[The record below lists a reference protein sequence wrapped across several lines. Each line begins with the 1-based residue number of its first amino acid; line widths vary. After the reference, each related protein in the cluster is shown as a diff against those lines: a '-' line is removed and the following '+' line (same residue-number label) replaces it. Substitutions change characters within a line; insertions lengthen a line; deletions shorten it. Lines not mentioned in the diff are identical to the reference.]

1 MSIKQDRMQGRILA
15 LLSELLRREV
25 SDPALQHITV
35 TEVEIDPEFMYARIY
50 VNALG
55 DESRK
60 DDVLAGLH
68 RAQGFLRRELGK
80 RLQLRKAPEL
90 HFEWDKTLER
100 SERINRLLS
109 TIDIPPAPPPEPEPE
124 VDELDDDD
132 DD

>member
-1 MSIKQDRMQGRILA
+1 MSIKQDRMQGRILT

-25 SDPALQHITV
+25 SDPALKNITI
-35 TEVEIDPEFMYARIY
+35 TDVEIDSEFMYARIY

-55 DESRK
+55 DESRR
-60 DDVLAGLH
+60 DEVLAGLH

-90 HFEWDKTLER
+90 HFDWDTTLER
-100 SERINRLLS
+100 SERINHLLS
-109 TIDIPPAPPPEPEPE
+109 TIDIPPAPPEPEPE
-124 VDELDDDD
+124 VMDDLDDDD